1 MLKTNF
7 NTLVKIQ
14 LYKQKLL
21 KKSELTGING
31 INTLLNDLGYIQL
44 DTMNVTARSQ
54 DIFLWTRIL
63 DYKKSMLLDLYKLD
77 LIFEQYL
84 YALCILPSSSISY
97 LIDTHSNNKAK
108 LQEDPELDFIL
119 DIYNKAKSKKKLQ
132 SINSNNK
139 TSSNDAWQVTPTR
152 NALDKLWRADLLR
165 VKRDSNFRKV
175 YSLPPERSN
184 TVENKSE
191 TMLEYFIDK
200 AFENLGIAT
209 IKEAKNYFGLN
220 KKETSKIIN
229 GMISDKK
236 LLPIMINGINDGES
250 HYIRECDVHLL
261 EKIAQVESEA
271 CTLLTPFDNLLRDRS
286 RVQKLFNVDYRL
298 ESYIPK
304 DKRKFGYF
312 GMPIL
317 IGERLVG
324 VIDLKLFRNEKKL
337 QVNKLTL
344 FYPMEKE
351 FHLKEIGEILKR
363 FAKFIGAE
371 SIEYPENKECAYL
384 EV

>member
-7 NTLVKIQ
+7 NNLVKIQ

-21 KKSELTGING
+21 SNNELNG
-31 INTLLNDLGYIQL
+31 IDGITTLLNDLGYIQL
-44 DTMNVTARSQ
+44 DTMNVTSRSQ
-54 DIFLWTRIL
+54 DIFLWTRIKG
-63 DYKKSMLLDLYKLD
+63 YEKNMLIDLYNLD

-84 YALCILPSSSISY
+84 YALCILPSSSMSY
-97 LIDTHSNNKAK
+97 LIDTHRNNKTK
-108 LQEDPELDFIL
+108 LQEDSELDFIL
-119 DIYNKAKSKKKLQ
+119 DIYNKARSESKLQ
-132 SINSNNK
+132 SIDSNSK
-139 TSSNDAWQVTPTR
+139 TSSTDVWQVTPTR

-165 VKRDSNFRKV
+165 VKRDRNFRKV
-175 YSLPPERSN
+175 YSLPSESGQ
-184 TVENKSE
+184 VENKSE
-191 TMLEYFIDK
+191 LILEYFVDK

-209 IKEAKNYFGLN
+209 IKEAKNYFGLD
-220 KKETSKIIN
+220 KKRSSKIIED
-229 GMISDKK
+229 MISNKR
-236 LLPIMINGINDGES
+236 LLPININGINDGET
-250 HYIRECDVHLL
+250 HYIRESDVHLI
-261 EKIAQVESEA
+261 EKVAQLESEA

-317 IGERLVG
+317 IGERIVG
-324 VIDLKLFRNEKKL
+324 VIDLKLFRKEKKL

-344 FYPMEKE
+344 FFPMEKE
-351 FHLKEIGEILKR
+351 SHLKEIGAILKR
-363 FAKFIGAE
+363 YASFVGAD
-371 SIEYPENKECAYL
+371 SIESLEQKEYAFL

>member
-21 KKSELTGING
+21 TKRELTGING

-220 KKETSKIIN
+220 KKESSKIIN

-250 HYIRECDVHLL
+250 HYIRECDVHLI

-317 IGERLVG
+317 VGERLVG

-351 FHLKEIGEILKR
+351 FHFKEIGEILKR

>member
-21 KKSELTGING
+21 KKSELNGING

-84 YALCILPSSSISY
+84 YALCILPYSSISY
-97 LIDTHSNNKAK
+97 LKDTHLSNKAK

-132 SINSNNK
+132 SIDSNSK

-165 VKRDSNFRKV
+165 VKRDSKFRKV

-191 TMLEYFIDK
+191 SMLEYFIDK

-220 KKETSKIIN
+220 KKKTSKIIN

-250 HYIRECDVHLL
+250 HYIRDCDVHLI

-304 DKRKFGYF
+304 EKRKFGYF

-337 QVNKLTL
+337 QVNKLSL

-351 FHLKEIGEILKR
+351 FHLKEIGAILKR

-371 SIEYPENKECAYL
+371 SIEYSENIECASL

>member
-21 KKSELTGING
+21 TKRELTGING

-220 KKETSKIIN
+220 KKESSKIIN

-250 HYIRECDVHLL
+250 HYIRECDVHLI

-317 IGERLVG
+317 VGERLVG

-351 FHLKEIGEILKR
+351 FHFKEIGEILKR

-371 SIEYPENKECAYL
+371 SIEYPENQECAYL